1 MAMKLKL
8 ARIAAL
14 ALAASFFAVSAAP
27 SRAEKIKNDIAVFT
41 GLDKITGRIFSFE
54 VYIDEKV
61 KFGALLVTPRVCY
74 TRPPTEPP
82 QTTSFIEIDEIT
94 LQNNVKRIFT
104 GWMYASSPGLNA
116 VEHPVYDVWLTDCK
130 MTSAVTSSSKE

>member
-1 MAMKLKL
+1 MKLKL